1 MEEYNVHFKKKYGQ
15 NFLKHPSIVE
25 RIVGTCNLTK
35 NDLVIEVGPGGAI
48 LTKEL
53 VSRAGQ
59 VLAYEV
65 DFDLKEE
72 LDKKLSGHSNV
83 TILYQDFLK
92 SDIIHDIS
100 SFIYEKIYFISNV
113 PYYITTPI
121 IMKLIDSQIRF
132 EKICMMVQK
141 EVGERFTATLGNKN
155 YGSITVFLNYFYEV
169 KKEFLVSRNEFIPV
183 PNVDSV
189 VITFKKKDSLPFLK
203 DQNLFFQLVRDSFQF
218 KRKNIKNNLK
228 KYNLSIVLSIL
239 EKYGYDLNV
248 RAEMLSVE
256 IFVELANALVL

>member
-15 NFLKHPSIVE
+15 NFLKHRSIVE

-100 SFIYEKIYFISNV
+100 SFIYEKIYFI
-113 PYYITTPI
+113 
-121 IMKLIDSQIRF
+121 KH
-132 EKICMMVQK
+132 
-141 EVGERFTATLGNKN
+141 
-155 YGSITVFLNYFYEV
+155 
-169 KKEFLVSRNEFIPV
+169 
-183 PNVDSV
+183 
-189 VITFKKKDSLPFLK
+189 
-203 DQNLFFQLVRDSFQF
+203 
-218 KRKNIKNNLK
+218 
-228 KYNLSIVLSIL
+228 
-239 EKYGYDLNV
+239 
-248 RAEMLSVE
+248 
-256 IFVELANALVL
+256 